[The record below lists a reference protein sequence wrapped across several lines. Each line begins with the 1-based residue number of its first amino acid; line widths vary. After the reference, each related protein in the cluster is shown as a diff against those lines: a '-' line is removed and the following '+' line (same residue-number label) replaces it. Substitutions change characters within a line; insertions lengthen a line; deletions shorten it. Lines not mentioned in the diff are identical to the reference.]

1 MTRFYKSLFFTLT
14 TELLNMPLAVEAHIP
29 AWRRLGLKLK
39 NAPEQVATIPG
50 HASVSHNKR
59 KFQGE
64 EQENVTHSESKP
76 TKKAKKPT
84 IPDDHASSL
93 KIIQDATTPSPTTP
107 KRPTLRK
114 SVSFAAEAKTED
126 GESAKDLYN
135 TWLTTQRSSNPSFD
149 PSSFNQD
156 ALKAV
161 TPASIKIA
169 DRNPEILTSSPA
181 TKHLQPTS
189 TPKQKKKK
197 KKKRNKSKSTTL
209 VNPTSNLDG
218 SNLTKISQSNQ
229 PTTHPALTYLTSYQT
244 TPSTWKFSKSR
255 SCYLLRHLFSLTHI
269 PASYSPALESYLSG
283 LQSEKALQAI
293 RQRAL
298 DIIKED
304 DEWLNDSSNF
314 TDWSLPL
321 NSPHENQTAE
331 EQKGSTITTTIN
343 IAMDD
348 PTKRKEIYLQALKQH
363 EQNLRAREDAKEE
376 AEKDRIW
383 QIKIQRRKRV
393 DAVLR
398 ILNQHVYGNANGPVY
413 TPAAAKASS
422 ENAVVRGV
430 GIAGTTATATATVN
444 GKGAQQL
451 HNGGSKSQKS
461 TNSTKRK
468 RKRKRRTTGVP
479 DDDSTSSS
487 SSSSSSESEPH
498 DDTERMTKRAKRIKM
513 LDAKIEALEAESGSE
528 SGSGSDDVSSSSS
541 SGSV

>member
-1 MTRFYKSLFFTLT
+1 
-14 TELLNMPLAVEAHIP
+14 MPLAVEAHIP

-39 NAPEQVATIPG
+39 NAPEQVTTIPG
-50 HASVSHNKR
+50 HAPVSPKKR

-64 EQENVTHSESKP
+64 EQENVTHGESKP
-76 TKKAKKPT
+76 TKKAKDPT
-84 IPDDHASSL
+84 VPDDHASSL
-93 KIIQDATTPSPTTP
+93 KTIQDATNPSPTTP
-107 KRPTLRK
+107 KKPTLRK

-135 TWLTTQRSSNPSFD
+135 TWLTTQQSSNPSFD

-161 TPASIKIA
+161 TPTSINIA
-169 DRNPEILTSSPA
+169 HRNPKILNSSP
-181 TKHLQPTS
+181 TSKDLQPTS

-209 VNPTSNLDG
+209 VNPTSNSNG

-229 PTTHPALTYLTSYQT
+229 PTTHPALTYLTSHQT

-255 SCYLLRHLFSLTHI
+255 SSYLLRHLFSLTHI

-283 LQSEKALQAI
+283 LQSENALLAI

-298 DIIKED
+298 DLIKED

-314 TDWSLPL
+314 TGWSLPL
-321 NSPHENQTAE
+321 DPPHGNQTAE
-331 EQKGSTITTTIN
+331 AQKESTTTTL

-363 EQNLRAREDAKEE
+363 AQTLRAREDTKEE
-376 AEKDRIW
+376 TEKDRIW
-383 QIKIQRRKRV
+383 QMKIQRRKRV

-398 ILNQHVYGNANGPVY
+398 ILNQHVYGNPNGPVY
-413 TPAAAKASS
+413 TPTAAKVTG
-422 ENAVVRGV
+422 AVNGV
-430 GIAGTTATATATVN
+430 STPAGTTGTETGNGN
-444 GKGAQQL
+444 GKGTHQIQ
-451 HNGGSKSQKS
+451 NSGSKRSV
-461 TNSTKRK
+461 NSAK
-468 RKRKRRTTGVP
+468 RKRKRRTTGLP
-479 DDDSTSSS
+479 DDDSSS
-487 SSSSSSESEPH
+487 SSSSSSSDSESEPY
-498 DDTERMTKRAKRIKM
+498 DDTERMMKRAKRIKM
-513 LDAKIEALEAESGSE
+513 LDAKIEALKAGSE
-528 SGSGSDDVSSSSS
+528 SESDSDSDETSS

>member
-1 MTRFYKSLFFTLT
+1 
-14 TELLNMPLAVEAHIP
+14 MPLAVEAHIP

-50 HASVSHNKR
+50 QTPVSQSKK

-64 EQENVTHSESKP
+64 EQENVAHGESKP

-93 KIIQDATTPSPTTP
+93 KPIQDATTPSPTTP

-135 TWLTTQRSSNPSFD
+135 TWLTTQQSSNPSFD
-149 PSSFNQD
+149 PSYFNQD

-161 TPASIKIA
+161 TPTSINIA
-169 DRNPEILTSSPA
+169 DWNPEILSSSPA
-181 TKHLQPTS
+181 SKDLQPTS
-189 TPKQKKKK
+189 TLKQKKKK
-197 KKKRNKSKSTTL
+197 KKKRNKSKSTSL
-209 VNPTSNLDG
+209 VNPTFNSNG
-218 SNLTKISQSNQ
+218 SNLTKISQSSQ
-229 PTTHPALTYLTSYQT
+229 PTTHPALTYLTSYQN

-255 SCYLLRHLFSLTHI
+255 SSYLLRHLFSLTHI

-283 LQSEKALQAI
+283 LQSEKALLAI

-314 TDWSLPL
+314 HDWSLPL
-321 NSPHENQTAE
+321 DPPHGNQTAE
-331 EQKGSTITTTIN
+331 EQKESTPTTLIK
-343 IAMDD
+343 MDD

-363 EQNLRAREDAKEE
+363 AQTLHAREDAKEE
-376 AEKDRIW
+376 AEKDRVW
-383 QIKIQRRKRV
+383 QIKVQRRKRV

-398 ILNQHVYGNANGPVY
+398 ILNQHVYGNPNGPVY
-413 TPAAAKASS
+413 TPAVAAEASR
-422 ENAVVRGV
+422 ENAVVRGDSTP
-430 GIAGTTATATATVN
+430 GKTGTATVN
-444 GKGAQQL
+444 GKGVQQMQ
-451 HNGGSKSQKS
+451 NGGSKG
-461 TNSTKRK
+461 TNSTK

-487 SSSSSSESEPH
+487 SSSSSTSESEPY

-513 LDAKIEALEAESGSE
+513 LDAKIEALKAG
-528 SGSGSDDVSSSSS
+528 SGSGSDDDTSSSS